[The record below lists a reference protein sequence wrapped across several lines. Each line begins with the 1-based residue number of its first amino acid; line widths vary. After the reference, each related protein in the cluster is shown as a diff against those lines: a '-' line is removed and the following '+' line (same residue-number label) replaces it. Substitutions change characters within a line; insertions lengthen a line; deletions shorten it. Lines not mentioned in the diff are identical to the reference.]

1 MLDRFWKA
9 LPRPLSHPSIVYAFA
24 RAAVSRHRLPPG
36 KLARLDVEEK
46 TDRAFILHQSER
58 LGPVFKAIGWGEF
71 YICVVGLPLGRR
83 LLRDHSEDLRPLTLD
98 LSSLFPKGFLR
109 QMQGDDHRHYRRT
122 LNRAI
127 KPGDLEAGTR
137 EFEAIAVRALA
148 DYAAGEREHRNAA
161 DAYIATLS
169 RITSAMTIRQFFG
182 AAPGTDTYERLM
194 AGYRKLGPHGLVWNV
209 TPRQQEAYVEI
220 RDCLRERFSG
230 DPSQLD
236 PAARQSVLGRMVEDG
251 EPDATMLGNLIYMV
265 ETGRYDTHALLRWL
279 TKHAVDNPAMLSR
292 MAAEADA
299 DPMAGTSFTEAFV
312 LETLRMNQSERLMRR
327 AQRDFV
333 FDGYLIPKH
342 ATVRVCLWESHKSP
356 DSFPLPFEF
365 KPDRFLSAP
374 PSGEAFAPFGLDHH
388 KCPFSDMSVRM
399 SVMFL
404 RALARSYTLTALA
417 DGRPVR
423 GAYHW
428 EPATYFGVRL
438 LPRSTSPA

>member
-9 LPRPLSHPSIVYAFA
+9 LPRPLSHPTIAYAFA

-36 KLARLDVEEK
+36 ELARLDVEEK
-46 TDRAFILHQSER
+46 TDRAFILRQSER

-83 LLRDHSEDLRPLTLD
+83 LLRDHSADLRPMTLD
-98 LSSLFPKGFLR
+98 LTALFPQGFLR
-109 QMQGDDHRHYRRT
+109 QMQGDDHRHYRRA

-127 KPGDLEAGTR
+127 KPGDLEAGTPELER
-137 EFEAIAVRALA
+137 IAVQGLA
-148 DYAAGEREHRNAA
+148 DYAAGEGGPRNAA
-161 DAYIATLS
+161 DAYISTLS
-169 RITSAMTIRQFFG
+169 RITSAMTIQQFFG
-182 AAPGTDTYERLM
+182 ASPGTEAFERLM
-194 AGYRKLGPHGLVWNV
+194 AGYRKLGPHGLVWNI
-209 TPRQQEAYVEI
+209 TPQQQRAFVEI
-220 RDCLRERFSG
+220 RDFLLERFSG
-230 DPSQLD
+230 DPRQLD
-236 PAARQSVLGRMVEDG
+236 PASRQSVLGRMVEDG
-251 EPDATMLGNLIYMV
+251 MPDATMLGNLIYMV

-279 TKHAVDNPAMLSR
+279 TKHAADNPAMLAR

-299 DPMAGTSFTEAFV
+299 DPVAGPSFTEAFV

-333 FDGYLIPKH
+333 FDGFLIPKH

-356 DSFPLPFEF
+356 DAFPAPFEF
-365 KPDRFLSAP
+365 QPDRFLSAP
-374 PSGEAFAPFGLDHH
+374 PSGEQFAPFGLDHH
-388 KCPFSDMSVRM
+388 KCPFGELSVRM

-404 RALARSYTLTALA
+404 RALARSYTLAVVA
-417 DGRPVR
+417 DGRPIR

-438 LPRSTSPA
+438 QPRRPPPA